1 MLVKQIDSINDE
13 NRTDYDE
20 YLFKRM
26 KTTNKKKKESEEK
39 KSHHKNKL
47 FRINTQVKHARS

>member
-13 NRTDYDE
+13 NRIDYDE

-26 KTTNKKKKESEEK
+26 KTTNKKKESEEK

-47 FRINTQVKHARS
+47 FRINIDENQ